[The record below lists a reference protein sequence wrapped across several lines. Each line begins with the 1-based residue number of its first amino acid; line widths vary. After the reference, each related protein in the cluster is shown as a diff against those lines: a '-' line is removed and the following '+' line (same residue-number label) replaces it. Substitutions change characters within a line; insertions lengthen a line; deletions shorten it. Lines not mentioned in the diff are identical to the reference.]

1 MKLGDGTDKQA
12 QKKKKKN
19 LMEQKYCKCALSYPN
34 T

>member
-1 MKLGDGTDKQA
+1 MKLGDETDKQA
-12 QKKKKKN
+12 QKKKN